1 MESEKDTISGSPKS
15 DDLPKKAQDGSGDD
29 TDAYYGEDDMNME
42 DLDLSFLDEED
53 EE

>member
-1 MESEKDTISGSPKS
+1 MEAEED
-15 DDLPKKAQDGSGDD
+15 KKTQPEAQKAATSAD